1 MLDRHPGH
9 MGDGMAL
16 RAWVLIGLLALA
28 FMSAGALVQPAP
40 VRTENAAEAFD
51 ARAAYARLE
60 RLLTPEQP
68 HPMDSDAS
76 DGMRARVLA
85 EIEALGAQPEVRE
98 HFTCLPHPE
107 APVALCGRVR
117 NVIFSVGPADAPA
130 ILAAAHYDSVPA
142 GPGASDAGIGVASW
156 LEIARHFVGRADLTR
171 RIIFLISD
179 GEEPALLGAYAFA
192 TQDPLIESVEAIVNL
207 EARGTKGPAVF
218 FETNQ
223 PNADAVHAYAD
234 GAARPMANSVM
245 ADVYALL
252 PNSTDVSVLRR
263 DGVDIINVAV
273 LDGWPNYHTPQDSL
287 ASVDINS
294 LQHMGDSALGVLRAF
309 AEAPDQGS
317 AESLVFSDVVGR
329 AFISAPQLWS
339 LIALGLSGL
348 VTLGYFW
355 SLGGEGRWRA
365 IAAPFVGVVIAGVLA
380 FGIGFLLSAL
390 RPGAYWFAYPEA
402 TRVWTLALAFVGA
415 ALALAF
421 VARGARPA
429 LVEAAAM
436 AWLAILG
443 FLGALALPGS
453 SILYAPAAIV
463 FALAALIAW
472 RWPMAARVGALLAG
486 LVALLLWAPALA
498 LVEVALGY
506 EYPFASTLLFALA
519 LLPWWGPLARLHA
532 NARWSWSSVGLGGV
546 ALSAIVTAALLPAVS
561 ITRPQALNITYFV
574 DTTAQEAR
582 FLAGSARTAL
592 PSRIAALADFE
603 PRLTLP
609 GDQAPSW
616 SAPAPWE
623 DVAAPRAEIIG
634 DTVDGDARA
643 LRLRYSTNG
652 AYRLTLRI
660 PKSAAPTNVR
670 INGVEAALAETGGS
684 GEFYSIACIGRSC
697 DGAELEIV
705 VNAAA
710 SPEEWLFTGQY
721 LGAAPAAAELIRAR
735 TGTLTPA
742 HTGDTTLTLSRV
754 TRAPD
759 ALLN

>member
-1 MLDRHPGH
+1 
-9 MGDGMAL
+9 
-16 RAWVLIGLLALA
+16 LALA

-40 VRTENAAEAFD
+40 LRTENASDAFD

-60 RLLTPEQP
+60 RLLTPEEP

-85 EIEALGAQPEVRE
+85 EIEALGVESQVRE

-192 TQDPLIESVEAIVNL
+192 TQDPSMESVEAIVNL
-207 EARGTKGPAVF
+207 EARGTSGPAVF

-223 PNADAVHAYAD
+223 PNADAVRAYAE

-263 DGVDIINVAV
+263 DGVDIINIAV
-273 LDGWPNYHTPQDSL
+273 LDSWPNYHTPQDNL
-287 ASVDINS
+287 ASVDLNS
-294 LQHMGDSALGVLRAF
+294 LQHMGDSALGVVRGF

-317 AESLVFSDVVGR
+317 TDSFVFSDIVGR
-329 AFISAPQLWS
+329 AFVSAPQLWS
-339 LIALGLSGL
+339 FIALGLSGL
-348 VTLGYFW
+348 VALGYFW

-365 IAAPFVGVVIAGVLA
+365 LAAPVAGVVIAGALA
-380 FGIGFLLSAL
+380 FGIGFGLSAL

-415 ALALAF
+415 ALTLAF
-421 VARGARPA
+421 VARGVRPV
-429 LVEAAAM
+429 LIEAAAM
-436 AWLAILG
+436 LWFALFGL
-443 FLGALALPGS
+443 LGALALPGS
-453 SILYAPAAIV
+453 SVLYAPAALV

-472 RWPMAARVGALLAG
+472 RWPLAARIGALFAG

-519 LLPWWGPLARLHA
+519 LLPWWGPLARLHE
-532 NARWSWSSVGLGGV
+532 NARWSWSSAGLGGV
-546 ALSAIVTAALLPAVS
+546 ALAGIVAAALLPSAS
-561 ITRPQALNITYFV
+561 SARPQPLNITYFV
-574 DTTAQEAR
+574 DTTSQEAR
-582 FLAGSARTAL
+582 FLAGPARAGL
-592 PSRIAALADFE
+592 PPQIAALADFE

-609 GDQAPSW
+609 GDQAPAW

-623 DVAAPRAEIIG
+623 NVAAPRADIISE
-634 DTVDGDARA
+634 TVADEART
-643 LRLRYSTNG
+643 LHLRYSANG

-660 PKSAAPTNVR
+660 PKEAAPTRVR
-670 INGVEAALAETGGS
+670 INGAEASLAETGRA
-684 GEFYSIACIGRSC
+684 GEFYSITCIGRSC

-705 VNAAA
+705 VDADAA
-710 SPEEWLFTGQY
+710 PEEWLVTGQY
-721 LGAAPAAAELIRAR
+721 LGAAPAAAELLRVR

-759 ALLN
+759 TPLN

>member
-1 MLDRHPGH
+1 
-9 MGDGMAL
+9 MAL
-16 RAWVLIGLLALA
+16 RAWALIGLLALA

-40 VRTENAAEAFD
+40 VRSENAADAFD
-51 ARAAYARLE
+51 APAAYARLE
-60 RLLTPEQP
+60 RLLTPEEP

-85 EIEALGAQPEVRE
+85 EIEALGVQPEVSD
-98 HFTCLPHPE
+98 HFTCVPHPE
-107 APVALCGRVR
+107 APIAMCGRVR
-117 NVIFSVGPADAPA
+117 NILFSVGPADAPA
-130 ILAAAHYDSVPA
+130 ILAAAHYDSVAA

-156 LEIARHFVGRADLTR
+156 LEIARHFVGRTDLAR

-192 TQDPLIESVEAIVNL
+192 TEDPRIESVEAIVNL
-207 EARGTKGPAVF
+207 EARGTSGPAVF

-223 PNADAVHAYAD
+223 PNADAIHAYAQ

-252 PNSTDVSVLRR
+252 PNSTDVTVLRR
-263 DGVDIINVAV
+263 EGVDIINIAV
-273 LDGWPNYHTPQDSL
+273 LDGWPNYHTPQDNL
-287 ASVDINS
+287 ASVDLNS

-309 AEAPDQGS
+309 TEAPDQGS

-329 AFISAPQLWS
+329 AFISVPQLWS

-348 VTLGYFW
+348 VALGYFW
-355 SLGGEGRWRA
+355 SLGGEGRWRT
-365 IAAPFVGVVIAGVLA
+365 IAAPLVGVVIAGALA
-380 FGIGFLLSAL
+380 FGIGFGLSAL

-421 VARGARPA
+421 VARGARPV
-429 LVEAAAM
+429 LVEASAM
-436 AWLAILG
+436 VWFAILG
-443 FLGALALPGS
+443 FMGALALPGS
-453 SILYAPAAIV
+453 SILYAPPAFV
-463 FALAALIAW
+463 FALAALIAL
-472 RWPMAARVGALLAG
+472 RWPVAARIGALLAG
-486 LVALLLWAPALA
+486 LVAVLLWAPALA

-519 LLPWWGPLARLHA
+519 LLPWWGPMARLHKG
-532 NARWSWSSVGLGGV
+532 ARWSWSSAGLGGLALAGVV
-546 ALSAIVTAALLPAVS
+546 AAALLPAASVA
-561 ITRPQALNITYFV
+561 RPQALNITYFV
-574 DTTAQEAR
+574 DTNAQEAR
-582 FLAGSARTAL
+582 FLAGSARIAL
-592 PSRIAALADFE
+592 PAQIATLADFE

-609 GDQAPSW
+609 GDQALAW
-616 SAPAPWE
+616 SAPAPWQ
-623 DVAAPRAEIIG
+623 DIAAPRADIISE
-634 DTVDGDARA
+634 TLAGDART
-643 LRLRYSTNG
+643 LRIRYTANG

-660 PKSAAPTNVR
+660 PKTATPRDVR
-670 INGVEAALAETGGS
+670 IGGAEAALDQTGGA

-697 DGAELEIV
+697 DGAELEFV
-705 VNAAA
+705 VNADAA
-710 SPEEWLFTGQY
+710 PEDWLFTGQY
-721 LGAAPAAAELIRAR
+721 LGGAPAAAELIRAR

-759 ALLN
+759 APVN